1 MKKLF
6 TTLFLSLFA
15 MAASAEEL
23 TYNNNMNKV
32 NLDQVVYVK
41 KADNQDAAIFYKT
54 NGAATAAIPGVYA
67 QVMSNNKFVCDGSY
81 YINATNSAKCINKN
95 LVIDANRSAGF
106 QGNSQVNYTMVG
118 GYSLTLDMG
127 SEAFLGSYW
136 SNL

>member
-6 TTLFLSLFA
+6 TTLLFSLFA
-15 MAASAEEL
+15 MVASAEEL

-41 KADNQDAAIFYKT
+41 KADNQDGAVFYLT
-54 NGAATAAIPGVYA
+54 NGASTAAIPGVYA
-67 QVMSNNKFVCDGSY
+67 SVMSNNKFVCDGNY

-95 LVIDANRSAGF
+95 LVINAYRSAGF

-118 GYSLTLDMG
+118 GYALTLDMG
-127 SEAFLGSYW
+127 SESFLGSYW